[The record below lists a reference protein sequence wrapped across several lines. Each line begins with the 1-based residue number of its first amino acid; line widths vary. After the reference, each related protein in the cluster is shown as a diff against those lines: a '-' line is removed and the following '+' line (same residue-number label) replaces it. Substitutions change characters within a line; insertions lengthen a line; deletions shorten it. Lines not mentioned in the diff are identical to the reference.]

1 MVQFKPY
8 ELSLRVSEISTV
20 LQKMIDIDHILT
32 KCKVSSNY
40 LIILSKSVIM
50 KYISAIKWGR
60 KPSSESIVSITVK
73 NDVVVHDCFS
83 VCCVKVV
90 VKTHRKSNFF
100 IGILC
105 KNKPLPINIEMNI
118 TNITMSSTNSS
129 EKNPQVQLVQQSN
142 TPTPHP
148 PK

>member
-50 KYISAIKWGR
+50 KYISAIKWGC

-73 NDVVVHDCFS
+73 NDVAVHDCFS
-83 VCCVKVV
+83 VCCVKMV

-105 KNKPLPINIEMNI
+105 KNKPLPINI
-118 TNITMSSTNSS
+118 
-129 EKNPQVQLVQQSN
+129 
-142 TPTPHP
+142 
-148 PK
+148 